1 MRPIPKMQKH
11 KNTTTKLILI
21 TIILLL
27 LPIAYAQRE
36 GSIPLL
42 ALVESGGES
51 RGGVATL
58 NLVIREGNGGVFLD
72 TFPLTKSSTQISM
85 RFAQQTACQEL
96 NLDCSNLDFF
106 YTIRSAKGIIGGPS
120 AGAAATI
127 LTAAVLENK
136 KLNKSVAMTGTIN
149 SGGMVGSV
157 GGLKE
162 KISAAAEKN
171 FSKVLIPKG
180 TAILKE
186 NNSSINLIDYGK
198 NLSTEVIE
206 VGTLNEALSHFNG
219 EKKEETKI
227 EFVINKNYK
236 KLMKEVADEL
246 CTKVTTFPE
255 DLVNYSKKALDEE
268 NYYSAASL
276 CFRSLIDQRKKEY
289 SELNATKESLDALTE
304 TLSKKINITE
314 RELMSEKVNSL
325 TALQTF
331 MAVKERIDEA
341 KELFEEIKNRKVED
355 AVSYVAFAEERLNS
369 AKLWMKFFKLEDKKT
384 EINEKNLRSSCEN
397 KLAEIEERLQYIS
410 EYLPIPLV
418 RAEQDLKKAYEF
430 LEKEPISCLY
440 LASRTKASVDIV
452 VSLLGVPEE
461 RLKEILD
468 IKLSL
473 AQKALVRAQQKGI
486 FPLISYSY
494 YEYSDS
500 LKEFDVQSALLYAEY
515 ALEFA
520 TLDIYFP
527 LGKFYEQK
535 PKGIFKEFSINSFL
549 LGFGF
554 ALLIMILSFYIKKN
568 SHLKEKKQEKN
579 NSGKKKSPKKI
590 KF

>member
-1 MRPIPKMQKH
+1 MQKH

-21 TIILLL
+21 TALLL
-27 LPIAYAQRE
+27 ILPIVYAQRE

-58 NLVIREGNGGVFLD
+58 NLAIREGNGGVFLD
-72 TFPLTKSSTQISM
+72 TFPLTKTSTQISM

-106 YTIRSAKGIIGGPS
+106 YTIRSAKGIVGGPS

-136 KLNKSVAMTGTIN
+136 KLNETVAMTGTIN

-198 NLSTEVIE
+198 NLSIKVIE
-206 VGTLNEALSHFNG
+206 VGTLSEALNHFDG
-219 EKKEETKI
+219 AQKEEKKV
-227 EFVINKNYK
+227 EFVISENYK

-246 CTKVTTFPE
+246 CGKVKTFPE
-255 DLVNYSKKALDEE
+255 ELRNYSKKALDEE

-289 SELNATKESLDALTE
+289 SELNATKENLEALTE

-314 RELMSEKVNSL
+314 KDLMSEKVNSL

-341 KELFEEIKNRKVED
+341 KELFEEIKNRKNED
-355 AVSYVAFAEERLNS
+355 AITYVAFAEERLNS
-369 AKLWMKFFKLEDKKT
+369 AKLWMKFFKLDDKKV
-384 EINEKNLRSSCEN
+384 ELNDKNLKISCEN

-418 RAEQDLKKAYEF
+418 RAEQDLKKAYDF
-430 LEKEPISCLY
+430 LEKDPISCLY

-494 YEYSDS
+494 YEYADS

-527 LGKFYEQK
+527 PGKFYEQK
-535 PKGIFKEFSINSFL
+535 PNKFFKEFSINSFL
-549 LGFGF
+549 LGIGLT
-554 ALLIMILSFYIKKN
+554 LLGLSLMIYIKK
-568 SHLKEKKQEKN
+568 HKHPTTRKTKQ
-579 NSGKKKSPKKI
+579 KKS